1 MMTEEMIAWV
11 RDNLQ
16 VLLHSPAH
24 PTPTPT
30 PTLTRARARARART
44 RTRTLTTILP
54 PTYNPTPYP

>member
-16 VLLHSPAH
+16 VLLHSPAN

-30 PTLTRARARARART
+30 PTLPLTLALVL
-44 RTRTLTTILP
+44 TLTLIQASSYGLG
-54 PTYNPTPYP
+54 